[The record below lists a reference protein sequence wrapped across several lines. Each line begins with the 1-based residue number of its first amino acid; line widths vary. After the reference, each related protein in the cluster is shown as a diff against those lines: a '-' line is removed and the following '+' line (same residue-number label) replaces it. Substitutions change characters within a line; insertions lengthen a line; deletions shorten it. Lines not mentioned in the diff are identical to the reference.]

1 MKKQIIIIAL
11 VVVIA
16 IAIYAYLNPE
26 ILEKIGLKKAVDQG
40 SGNGS
45 GTGTDTAVSKKI
57 ALPAVNKDKWPLEE
71 GKSGSLLNPS
81 PAVKELQKYM
91 NAGGANLVED
101 GIYGPRTK
109 AALKSRE
116 YPLIITWDD
125 YLNILDLN

>member
-11 VVVIA
+11 VIVIA

-40 SGNGS
+40 SAN
-45 GTGTDTAVSKKI
+45 GTGTDTVAPKKA
-57 ALPAVNKDKWPLEE
+57 ALPAVSKDKWPLEE

-116 YPLIITWDD
+116 YPLVITWDD

>member
-1 MKKQIIIIAL
+1 MKKEIIIISL
-11 VVVIA
+11 VIVIA
-16 IAIYAYLNPE
+16 IAIYTSLNPE

-40 SGNGS
+40 SANGT
-45 GTGTDTAVSKKI
+45 TGSDPIASKKA
-57 ALPAVNKDKWPLEE
+57 ALPAVSKDKWPLEE
-71 GKSGSLLNPS
+71 GKSGSYLNPS

-116 YPLIITWDD
+116 YPLVISWDD